1 VSPERAQAYRR
12 VINTLDQIGPSKLW
26 SEEQERIRYAADTL
40 IFSSNLVEDDAARDG
55 LEEAGRLCAVLV
67 ESGRWESITA
77 ARLASDL
84 SECGPEPKLDTGSD
98 SDSEPEPEL
107 SPA

>member
-1 VSPERAQAYRR
+1 MSPERAQAYRR
-12 VINTLDQIGPSKLW
+12 VIQTLDQLGPSKLW
-26 SEEQERIRYAADTL
+26 GDEQERIRYAADTL
-40 IFSSNLVEDDAARDG
+40 IFSANLIEDEAARDS
-55 LEEAGRLCAVLV
+55 LEDAGRLCWALV

-84 SECGPEPKLDTGSD
+84 SECGPEPDVE
-98 SDSEPEPEL
+98 SEREL

>member
-1 VSPERAQAYRR
+1 VSPERTQAYQR
-12 VINTLDQIGPSKLW
+12 VIQTLDQLGPSKLW
-26 SEEQERIRYAADTL
+26 GDEQERIRYAADTL
-40 IFSSNLVEDDAARDG
+40 IFSANLIEDEAARDS
-55 LEEAGRLCAVLV
+55 LEDAGRLCSALV

-84 SECGPEPKLDTGSD
+84 SECGPEPGVES
-98 SDSEPEPEL
+98 EPEL

>member
-1 VSPERAQAYRR
+1 VSPERTQAYRR
-12 VINTLDQIGPSKLW
+12 VITTLNELGPSKLW
-26 SEEQERIRYAADTL
+26 AGERERIRYAADTL
-40 IFSSNLVEDDAARDG
+40 IFSADLIEDEAARDA
-55 LEEAGRLCAVLV
+55 LEDAGRLCSSLV
-67 ESGRWESITA
+67 QSGRWESVTA

-84 SECGPEPKLDTGSD
+84 SECGPEPKLA

>member
-1 VSPERAQAYRR
+1 MSPERTQAYRR
-12 VINTLDQIGPSKLW
+12 VIDTLDQLGASKLW
-26 SEEQERIRYAADTL
+26 GDEQERIRYAADTL
-40 IFSSNLVEDDAARDG
+40 IFSGSLADDMAARDA
-55 LEEAGRLCAVLV
+55 LEDAGRLCSSLV

-84 SECGPEPKLDTGSD
+84 SECGPEPDI
-98 SDSEPEPEL
+98 EPEPEREL

>member
-1 VSPERAQAYRR
+1 M
-12 VINTLDQIGPSKLW
+12 GPSKLW
-26 SEEQERIRYAADTL
+26 SDEQDRIRYAADTL
-40 IFSSNLVEDDAARDG
+40 IFSSDLVQDSAARDA
-55 LEEAGRLCAVLV
+55 LEAAGRLCTALV

-84 SECGPEPKLDTGSD
+84 SECGPEPQLDAGSD
-98 SDSEPEPEL
+98 PDSEPEPEL

>member
-1 VSPERAQAYRR
+1 VSPARTQAYRR
-12 VINTLDQIGPSKLW
+12 VIDTLDQLGPSKLC
-26 SEEQERIRYAADTL
+26 SDEQERIRYAADAL
-40 IFSSNLVEDDAARDG
+40 IFSCDLRQDSEARDA
-55 LEEAGRLCAVLV
+55 LKDAGRLCTALV

-84 SECGPEPKLDTGSD
+84 SECGPEPRLDSGSD
-98 SDSEPEPEL
+98 PDAEPEPEL